1 LYWLATL
8 CVETGPPTCYDCVTK
23 PPHNYEVSKVMKVQA
38 NTLRP
43 GHVIEHQG
51 RQYAVVK
58 YELILPGKG
67 NAFIAVDMR
76 DVHTGIKTNE
86 RWRTADTVEKL
97 MTDEITCTLLF
108 SEDDQITLMD
118 SETYDQFSVPK
129 EMAGDAAV
137 FLSDGMEVIVDRVEG
152 TAVGVRPPQHV
163 ALEVVEADAVVK
175 GQTASSSYKPAIME
189 NGVKVMVPPH
199 IEAGTRIVVN
209 TADATYVERAKD

>member
-1 LYWLATL
+1 
-8 CVETGPPTCYDCVTK
+8 
-23 PPHNYEVSKVMKVQA
+23 MKVQA

-76 DVHTGIKTNE
+76 DVQTGVKTNE

-108 SEDDQITLMD
+108 IEGDQITLMD
-118 SETYDQFSVPK
+118 TETYEQFAVPRD
-129 EMAGDAAV
+129 MAGDAAV
-137 FLSDGMEVIVDRVEG
+137 YLTDGMEVIVDRVEG
-152 TAVGVRPPQHV
+152 AAVGVRAPQQVTLTV
-163 ALEVVEADAVVK
+163 AEADAVVK

-199 IEAGTRIVVN
+199 IGAGTRIVVN
-209 TADATYVERAKD
+209 TADSTYVERAKD

>member
-1 LYWLATL
+1 
-8 CVETGPPTCYDCVTK
+8 
-23 PPHNYEVSKVMKVQA
+23 MKVQA

-76 DVHTGIKTNE
+76 DVLTGVKTNE

-108 SEDDQITLMD
+108 SEGDQITLMNT
-118 SETYDQFSVPK
+118 ETYDQFTVPRD
-129 EMAGDAAV
+129 MAGDAAV
-137 FLSDGMEVIVDRVEG
+137 FLADGMEVTVDRVEG
-152 TAVGVRPPQHV
+152 TPVGVRAPQQV
-163 ALEVVEADAVVK
+163 TLEVVEADAVVK

-199 IEAGTRIVVN
+199 IGAGTRIVVN
-209 TADATYVERAKD
+209 TADSTYVERAKD

>member
-1 LYWLATL
+1 
-8 CVETGPPTCYDCVTK
+8 
-23 PPHNYEVSKVMKVQA
+23 MKVQA

-76 DVHTGIKTNE
+76 DVLTGVKTNE
-86 RWRTADTVEKL
+86 RWRTAETVEKL
-97 MTDEITCTLLF
+97 TTDEIACTLLF
-108 SEDDQITLMD
+108 SEGDMMTLMD
-118 SETYDQFSVPK
+118 TESYEQFTVPR

-137 FLSDGMEVIVDRVEG
+137 FLSDGMEVTVDRVEG
-152 TAVGVRPPQHV
+152 RPVGVRAPQHV
-163 ALEVVEADAVVK
+163 TLEVVEADAVVK

-199 IEAGTRIVVN
+199 IESGTRIVVN
-209 TADATYVERAKD
+209 TTDSTYVERAKD

>member
-1 LYWLATL
+1 
-8 CVETGPPTCYDCVTK
+8 
-23 PPHNYEVSKVMKVQA
+23 MKVQA

-76 DVHTGIKTNE
+76 DVQTGVKTNE
-86 RWRTADTVEKL
+86 RWRTAETVEKL

-118 SETYDQFSVPK
+118 TETYDQFAVPK

-137 FLSDGMEVIVDRVEG
+137 FLSDGMEVAVDRVEG

-163 ALEVVEADAVVK
+163 TLEVAEADAVVK
-175 GQTASSSYKPAIME
+175 GQTASSSYKPAVME

-209 TADATYVERAKD
+209 TADATYVERAKG